1 MTMIKKVNEPEYLSG
16 QFLIAM
22 PGMQDLRFQKT
33 VIYMCLHSE
42 EGAMGMIIN
51 RPFNRVALKT
61 LLKQLDI
68 KAEEISSEVNIL
80 SGGPVEADRGFVL
93 HTNEYT
99 HESTVKIDSEVSLT
113 ATVDVLG
120 ELGSGKGPSK
130 CLVVLGYSGWGA
142 GQLDN
147 EIKGNG
153 WLHVDGDVDLLFN
166 GNPNEKWEQAMRR
179 IGVDP
184 LMLSGDL
191 GNA

>member
-1 MTMIKKVNEPEYLSG
+1 MIKMANKPEYLSG

-22 PGMQDLRFQKT
+22 PGMPDFRFQKT
-33 VIYMCLHSE
+33 VIYMCIHSE

-51 RPFNRVALKT
+51 RPFNRAALTT

-68 KAEEISSEVNIL
+68 NAEEISSEVNIL

-93 HTNEYT
+93 HTNEYA
-99 HESTVKIDSEVSLT
+99 HESTVKIDSKVSLT

-120 ELGSGKGPSK
+120 EIGSGKGPNK

-153 WLHVDGDVDLLFN
+153 WLHVEGDADLLFN